1 MTDLTGPARE
11 LDAHPSR
18 GVGSTHELEERPALG
33 TDDRQLKV
41 VAVHAHPDDETLATG
56 VALAHHV
63 ARGDLVHV
71 ITATLG
77 EEGEV
82 IPPELAHL
90 EGDPALGP
98 HRAGE
103 LDRAMAALGVE
114 HDYLAAG
121 SSRLSKPRWRD
132 SGMAGSEAAAHPRA
146 FAGAPVAQAAD
157 LLAER
162 LGILLP
168 DLVLTYDAQ
177 GGYGHPDHIQTHRV
191 TVAAV
196 ASLPEHLRPRLYA
209 VLTPSSWAREDRAWL
224 AERVP
229 ADAGLT
235 VPAPGD
241 PFPPSVVDD
250 SLVTH
255 TVVDPAVVPAQVRA
269 LREHA
274 TQVSV
279 RDDAAAP
286 YYALSNDIAARLS
299 GREGYAEIDPDTG
312 DLIR

>member
-1 MTDLTGPARE
+1 MTEQTPPIDAPPQAAERPSLSQALTGGE
-11 LDAHPSR
+11 
-18 GVGSTHELEERPALG
+18 
-33 TDDRQLKV
+33 DRRLKV

-56 VALAHHV
+56 VALAHHA

-82 IPPELAHL
+82 IPQDLRHL

-103 LDRAMAALGVE
+103 LHRAMAALGVE

-146 FAGAPVAQAAD
+146 FAGAPIAVAAD

-191 TVAAV
+191 AVAAV
-196 ASLPEHLRPRLYA
+196 ASLPERLRPRLYA

-224 AERVP
+224 AEQVP
-229 ADAGLT
+229 AGTGLT
-235 VPAPGD
+235 VPTPDD

-250 SLVTH
+250 ALVTH
-255 TVVDPAVVPAQVRA
+255 AVVDPAVVPAQVRA

-286 YYALSNDIAARLS
+286 YFALSNDIAARLP

>member
-1 MTDLTGPARE
+1 MTR
-11 LDAHPSR
+11 PSP
-18 GVGSTHELEERPALG
+18 GAALADPG
-33 TDDRQLKV
+33 GRRLRV

-63 ARGDLVHV
+63 ARGDVVHV
-71 ITATLG
+71 ITCTLG

-82 IPPELAHL
+82 IPSDLAHL

-103 LDRAMAALGVE
+103 LDRAMAELGVE
-114 HDYLAAG
+114 HSYLAAG
-121 SSRLSKPRWRD
+121 ASRDSKPRWRD
-132 SGMAGSEAAAHPRA
+132 SGMAGSPAAAHPRA
-146 FAGAPVAQAAD
+146 FAGASVAEAAE

-162 LGILLP
+162 LALLLP

-196 ASLPEHLRPRLYA
+196 ASLPERVRPRLYA
-209 VLTPSSWAREDRAWL
+209 VLTPRSWAREDRAWL
-224 AERVP
+224 AEHVP
-229 ADAGLT
+229 ANGLS
-235 VPAPGD
+235 VPAADD

-250 SLVTH
+250 DLVTH
-255 TVVDPAVVPAQVRA
+255 EVVDPAVLAAQVRA
-269 LREHA
+269 LRQHV
-274 TQVSV
+274 TQVTV
-279 RDDAAAP
+279 LEDAPAP
-286 YYALSNDIAARLS
+286 YYALSNDIAARLA
-299 GREGYAEIDPDTG
+299 GREGYTELDPRTG

>member
-1 MTDLTGPARE
+1 MTDRPTLSEA
-11 LDAHPSR
+11 LADR
-18 GVGSTHELEERPALG
+18 G
-33 TDDRQLKV
+33 DRRLRV

-63 ARGDLVHV
+63 ARGDVVHV
-71 ITATLG
+71 ITCTLG

-82 IPPELAHL
+82 IPADLAHL

-103 LDRAMAALGVE
+103 LDRAMAALGVD
-114 HDYLAAG
+114 HDYLGAG
-121 SSRLSKPRWRD
+121 TSRLTKPRWRD
-132 SGMAGSEAAAHPRA
+132 SGMAGSEAAANPRA
-146 FAGAPVAQAAD
+146 FAGAPVAEAAD

-196 ASLPEHLRPRLYA
+196 ASLPEAVRPRLYA
-209 VLTPSSWAREDRAWL
+209 VLTPLSWAREDRAWL

-229 ADAGLT
+229 AGNGLT
-235 VPAPGD
+235 VPGADD

-250 SLVTH
+250 AVVTH
-255 TVVDPAVVPAQVRA
+255 AIVDPSVVADQVRA
-269 LREHA
+269 LREHP
-274 TQVSV
+274 TQVTV
-279 RDDAAAP
+279 MDDASAP
-286 YYALSNDIAARLS
+286 YYALSNDIAARLA
-299 GREGYAEIDPDTG
+299 GREGFAEIDPGTG
-312 DLIR
+312 DLLP

>member
-1 MTDLTGPARE
+1 MTRPSPAE
-11 LDAHPSR
+11 ALSTR
-18 GVGSTHELEERPALG
+18 GDRPL
-33 TDDRQLKV
+33 RV

-63 ARGDLVHV
+63 ERGDAVHV

-82 IPPELAHL
+82 IPAELAHL
-90 EGDPALGP
+90 EGSAELGP
-98 HRAGE
+98 HRRGE
-103 LDRAMAALGVE
+103 LDRAMVELGVE
-114 HDYLAAG
+114 HSYLAAG
-121 SSRLSKPRWRD
+121 ASRTTNPRWRD
-132 SGMAGSEAAAHPRA
+132 SGMAGSPASANPRA
-146 FAGAPVAQAAD
+146 FAGATVAEAAD

-196 ASLPEHLRPRLYA
+196 ASLPERVRPKLFA
-209 VLTPSSWAREDRAWL
+209 VFTPRSWVLEDRAWL
-224 AERVP
+224 AEHVP
-229 ADAGLT
+229 ADAGLS
-235 VPAPGD
+235 VPTADD
-241 PFPPSVVDD
+241 PFAPSVVDD
-250 SLVTH
+250 HLVTH
-255 TVVDPAVVPAQVRA
+255 EVVDPAVVERQVRA

-279 RDDAAAP
+279 VIGRDGP
-286 YYALSNDIAARLS
+286 YFALSNDIAARLA
-299 GREGYAEIDPDTG
+299 GREGYAELDPGTG
-312 DLIR
+312 RPIG

>member
-1 MTDLTGPARE
+1 MTPGEDHR
-11 LDAHPSR
+11 
-18 GVGSTHELEERPALG
+18 ERPTPGEALG
-33 TDDRQLKV
+33 AGDRRLRV

-63 ARGDLVHV
+63 ARGDQVHV
-71 ITATLG
+71 ITCTLG

-82 IPPELAHL
+82 IPADLAHL
-90 EGDPALGP
+90 EGDPSLGP

-103 LDRAMAALGVE
+103 LHRAMAALGVE
-114 HDYLAAG
+114 HDYLATG

-132 SGMAGSEAAAHPRA
+132 SGMAGSSAAGHPLA
-146 FAGAPVAQAAD
+146 FAGAPVGQAAD

-196 ASLPEHLRPRLYA
+196 ASLPQRVRPRLYA
-209 VLTPSSWAREDRAWL
+209 VLTPASWAREDRAWL
-224 AERVP
+224 AEHVP
-229 ADAGLT
+229 AGAGLT
-235 VPAPGD
+235 VPAPDD

-250 SLVTH
+250 DLVTH
-255 TVVDPAVVPAQVRA
+255 AVVDPAVVTAQVAA

-279 RDDAAAP
+279 RDDADAP
-286 YYALSNDIAARLS
+286 YYALSNDIAARLP
-299 GREGYAEIDPDTG
+299 GREGYAEIDPETG
-312 DLIR
+312 ALIR

>member
-1 MTDLTGPARE
+1 MSRPTPA
-11 LDAHPSR
+11 AS
-18 GVGSTHELEERPALG
+18 VLG
-33 TDDRQLKV
+33 GQDRRLRV

-71 ITATLG
+71 ITCTLG

-82 IPPELAHL
+82 IPADLGHL

-103 LDRAMAALGVE
+103 LDRAMARLGVD
-114 HDYLAAG
+114 HDYLGAG
-121 SSRLSKPRWRD
+121 ASRRTKPRWRD

-146 FAGAPVAQAAD
+146 FAGAPVAEAAE

-168 DLVLTYDAQ
+168 DLVLTYDEH

-196 ASLPEHLRPRLYA
+196 ASLPERVRPRLYA
-209 VLTPSSWAREDRAWL
+209 VLTPLSWAREDRAWL
-224 AERVP
+224 AEQVP
-229 ADAGLT
+229 AGNGLT
-235 VPAPGD
+235 VPGRDD

-250 SLVTH
+250 AVVTH
-255 TVVDPAVVPAQVRA
+255 AVVDPTAVADQVRA

-274 TQVSV
+274 TQVRV
-279 RDDAAAP
+279 MEDAQEP
-286 YYALSNDIAARLS
+286 YFALSNDIAARLP
-299 GREGYAEIDPDTG
+299 GREGYAEIDPRTG
-312 DLIR
+312 ELLP